1 MRGVLA
7 RRDGVSRTG
16 WPAGEEGQTLAEY
29 AMILLFVAVA
39 CVIGATLLGTTVQG
53 FYNGFNGSF

>member
-1 MRGVLA
+1 LAHRGGGSRK
-7 RRDGVSRTG
+7 RRLFGKN
-16 WPAGEEGQTLAEY
+16 GQALAEY

-39 CVIGATLLGTTVQG
+39 CVVGATLLGTTVQG

>member
-1 MRGVLA
+1 MAREGVRIRKWMN
-7 RRDGVSRTG
+7 RRQ
-16 WPAGEEGQTLAEY
+16 EGQALAEY

-39 CVIGATLLGTTVQG
+39 CVAAVTLLGTPIVG

>member
-1 MRGVLA
+1 MG
-7 RRDGVSRTG
+7 RRANGIPPNKTDE
-16 WPAGEEGQTLAEY
+16 EEGQALAEY

-39 CVIGATLLGTTVQG
+39 CVAVVTLLGAPIVG

>member
-1 MRGVLA
+1 MG
-7 RRDGVSRTG
+7 RRAGGIPPRITDEEDGQ
-16 WPAGEEGQTLAEY
+16 ALAEY

-39 CVIGATLLGTTVQG
+39 CVAVVTLLGTPIVG

>member
-1 MRGVLA
+1 MK
-7 RRDGVSRTG
+7 RRAVGIPPNRTDEEDGQS
-16 WPAGEEGQTLAEY
+16 LAEY

-39 CVIGATLLGTTVQG
+39 CVAVVTLLGTPIVG

>member
-1 MRGVLA
+1 MAREDVRIRKWMNRGQ
-7 RRDGVSRTG
+7 
-16 WPAGEEGQTLAEY
+16 EGQALAEY

-39 CVIGATLLGTTVQG
+39 CVAAVTLLGTPIVG

>member
-1 MRGVLA
+1 MGRMANGIPPKI
-7 RRDGVSRTG
+7 TG
-16 WPAGEEGQTLAEY
+16 EEEGQTLAEY

-39 CVIGATLLGTTVQG
+39 CVAVVTLLGTPIVG

>member
-1 MRGVLA
+1 MG
-7 RRDGVSRTG
+7 RRVG
-16 WPAGEEGQTLAEY
+16 WIPPKFADEKEGQALAEY

-39 CVIGATLLGTTVQG
+39 CVAVVTLLGSPIVG

>member
-1 MRGVLA
+1 MRRQAGGIPPN
-7 RRDGVSRTG
+7 RTDEEDGQS
-16 WPAGEEGQTLAEY
+16 LAEY

-39 CVIGATLLGTTVQG
+39 CVAVVTLLGTPIVG